1 MYLNKYIIKFKVI
14 RKKYTKRQN
23 STRNVKNLLFIMYED
38 LYIIFINVNILLIRV
53 WPDRIFICTSF
64 LNREKDEKQRLRK
77 G

>member
-1 MYLNKYIIKFKVI
+1 MLEICA
-14 RKKYTKRQN
+14 KRQN
-23 STRNVKNLLFIMYED
+23 STRNVKNLLFIMYEN

>member
-1 MYLNKYIIKFKVI
+1 MYWNKYLIKFKVI

-23 STRNVKNLLFIMYED
+23 STRNVKNLLFIMYENI
-38 LYIIFINVNILLIRV
+38 YIIFINVNILLIRV